1 MKIKAILEQKPTV
14 SFEVFPPKQWDKI
27 EGTKAVVKEMVKS
40 HPAFMSVT
48 YGAAGTTSGFTTE
61 IAREI
66 LDDGVTPL
74 AHLTCLTSTRDK
86 IHQVVAELQEN
97 CIENILGPAGGY
109 SPGLSVP
116 GRAVF

>member
-48 YGAAGTTSGFTTE
+48 YGAAGTTSG
-61 IAREI
+61 
-66 LDDGVTPL
+66 
-74 AHLTCLTSTRDK
+74 
-86 IHQVVAELQEN
+86 
-97 CIENILGPAGGY
+97 
-109 SPGLSVP
+109 
-116 GRAVF
+116 

>member
-66 LDDGVTPL
+66 LDGCAPT
-74 AHLTCLTSTRDK
+74 
-86 IHQVVAELQEN
+86 
-97 CIENILGPAGGY
+97 GPSALLDL
-109 SPGLSVP
+109 SPG
-116 GRAVF
+116 